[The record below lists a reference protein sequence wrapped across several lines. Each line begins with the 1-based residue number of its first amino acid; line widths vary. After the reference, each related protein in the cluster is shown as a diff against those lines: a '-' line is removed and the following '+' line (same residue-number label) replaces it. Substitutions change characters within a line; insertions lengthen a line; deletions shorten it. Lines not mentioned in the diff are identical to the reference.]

1 MLSWHGLNRAEC
13 GHQSE
18 KRQSRHRHIGEMHL
32 LLFINTRKFT
42 FNNGN
47 KMEYTFTLLSL
58 RLALMKVYFL
68 VMNSKSCKRDL
79 SYPNEFSLFTSLVVL
94 YPDLYTFCCSLPVN
108 VLSYAKLELINAK
121 IHSFYWDDTHLRFC
135 HDILKFY
142 TKSHVHEYQQTTI
155 NTILLYIGG
164 LHFNCARRFSSLLQG
179 WSKVMWN
186 PNTYKSNCNEL

>member
-1 MLSWHGLNRAEC
+1 
-13 GHQSE
+13 
-18 KRQSRHRHIGEMHL
+18 MHL

-142 TKSHVHEYQQTTI
+142 TKSHVHEHQQTTI

-164 LHFNCARRFSSLLQG
+164 NEISIAHDVSPVCCRVDLKLCGILTRTSQTVTSFSLQFFANKHQLSSL
-179 WSKVMWN
+179 
-186 PNTYKSNCNEL
+186 CH